1 MRILVTN
8 IGRRVYFVKFLLGLK
23 KYFKNLK
30 IFLTDSNLDISALK
44 IKGVMKIRTPKV
56 EKGKTKY
63 LNNLFQI
70 VKKNKISLLIPCT
83 NYDLKILS
91 LNKNKFTKYGCN
103 VMVSRKDLIDSCL
116 DKRKLFDLSKK
127 HNFYSPK
134 IFENFDQAKNS
145 KVKTF
150 IKKLRTGH
158 SSLDQ
163 IIIKK
168 LQKKDFENKYII
180 QEYIN
185 GEELHLD
192 ILNDH
197 NGKFISSCLKK
208 KISMRFGETDIAK
221 VINNQKIKKL
231 SKNLSK
237 NLKHIG
243 NLDCDIIYDNK
254 KKIPYIIDINPRFG
268 GGYPFTHL
276 SGNNFLHNYIANLLG
291 TKFRNNKKNYK
302 IYSKGITII

>member
-8 IGRRVYFVKFLLGLK
+8 IGRRVYFVKFLLELK

-30 IFLTDSNLDISALK
+30 IFLTDNNSDISALK
-44 IKGVMKIRTPKV
+44 IKGVSKIRTPKV
-56 EKGKTKY
+56 EQGKTKY
-63 LNNLFQI
+63 LKNLFQI
-70 VKKNKISLLIPCT
+70 IRKNKISLLIPCT

-91 LNKNKFTKYGCN
+91 SNKNKFIKYGCN
-103 VMVSRKDLIDSCL
+103 VMISRKDLIDSCL

-127 HNFYSPK
+127 HRFYSPK
-134 IFENFDQAKNS
+134 IFDSFEQAKNS

-158 SSLDQ
+158 SSLNQ
-163 IIIKK
+163 VIIKK

-197 NGKFISSCLKK
+197 NGEFISSCLNVL
-208 KISMRFGETDIAK
+208 SQSA
-221 VINNQKIKKL
+221 IN
-231 SKNLSK
+231 
-237 NLKHIG
+237 
-243 NLDCDIIYDNK
+243 
-254 KKIPYIIDINPRFG
+254 FV
-268 GGYPFTHL
+268 
-276 SGNNFLHNYIANLLG
+276 SG
-291 TKFRNNKKNYK
+291 
-302 IYSKGITII
+302 